1 MRTAERPVVCKFR
14 AFISYS
20 HEDRDLAEWLHG
32 ALERYRVPRELVGR
46 ETRKTCVPRVL
57 GPIFID
63 RFELVAGALSDQ
75 IKAALHAS
83 EHLIVV
89 CSPDSR
95 ASKYVAEEIAE
106 FKRLGRANNILALI
120 VKGRPFQTHQDCFPS
135 ALTHRGDRPS
145 KEGTEGDADLL
156 AADVDADGRHLAILK
171 LVAGLLGVE
180 LDELRRRDALAE
192 RRRRR
197 MWTSVAG
204 AMSVLALAAVGL
216 ALFAYQQKGRAETNF
231 QLADQRHEKSVLI
244 ALRFAQSI
252 ARSAA
257 ELHIPS
263 DSARDLLNESEK
275 VLTELSAVAGSQEL
289 AWRIKAEMEL
299 RGAETAARSGDAMK
313 RWQHADAARE
323 AYGKLHAY
331 RPGSVE
337 YRKGLGDASYQAGFA
352 LRERGFLAQA
362 LKAFEEARTV
372 HNELVTRSFS
382 DDGNASASTSAHRRD
397 LSAVVLEM
405 AIVLRR
411 QGQIDEAMK
420 LFKDALSLRREI
432 ELTALNDPAV
442 ALDVTIALVEYAD
455 ALGIKGDI
463 QDRVH
468 VLGGVVEA
476 REMLFRLTKG
486 DAKHK
491 RFLAW
496 AHIFYGEALL
506 ENGDSARALELCR
519 EAHRLMRDVL
529 ASDPNSLVAQKDMAW
544 AEGHLGDAL
553 LAVGRIDEA
562 IAGYDRALLIAQGA
576 LKTDK
581 ISLAPRRNVAY
592 WLSRRGKAFRA
603 KLEIGRARTDLDQA
617 VEFLK
622 KDTSVDESNRQLRSE
637 LGIAYLERGRVAWQA
652 NQPAVASEF
661 FMKAKMTLEAISAEA
676 PQAKA
681 WTRMADEAGREFL
694 ASCRSKNDLG
704 VCVAGWHAR
713 ATDASRN

>member
-1 MRTAERPVVCKFR
+1 
-14 AFISYS
+14 
-20 HEDRDLAEWLHG
+20 
-32 ALERYRVPRELVGR
+32 
-46 ETRKTCVPRVL
+46 
-57 GPIFID
+57 
-63 RFELVAGALSDQ
+63 
-75 IKAALHAS
+75 LHAS

-89 CSPDSR
+89 CSPHSR
-95 ASKYVAEEIAE
+95 ASSYVAKEIAE
-106 FKRLGRANNILALI
+106 FKRLDRADNIRALI
-120 VKGRPFQTHQDCFPS
+120 VKRRPSETYRDCFPR
-135 ALTHRGDRPS
+135 ALREDHAL
-145 KEGTEGDADLL
+145 KEGHEGDADLL
-156 AADVDADGRHLAILK
+156 APDVDADGRHLAILK
-171 LVAGLLGVE
+171 LVASLLGVE

-204 AMSVLALAAVGL
+204 AMSVLAVAAIGL
-216 ALFAYQQKGRAETNF
+216 ALFAYQQKGLAETNL
-231 QLADQRHEKSVLI
+231 QLADQRHEKSILI
-244 ALRFAQSI
+244 ALRFARSI

-275 VLTELSAVAGSQEL
+275 VLTDLSTVAGSQEL

-299 RGAETAARSGDAMK
+299 RRAETAARAGDALK

-352 LRERGFLAQA
+352 LREQGFLAQA

-397 LSAVVLEM
+397 LSAAILEM
-405 AIVLRR
+405 AIVSRR
-411 QGQIDEAMK
+411 QGQIDDAIG
-420 LFKDALSLRREI
+420 LFRDALNLRREI

-442 ALDVTIALVEYAD
+442 ALDVTIALVEYAE
-455 ALGIKGDI
+455 ALGLRGETAD
-463 QDRVH
+463 QVR
-468 VLGGVVEA
+468 VLGEVVEA
-476 REMLFRLTKG
+476 RKMLFDVMKG

-496 AHIFYGEALL
+496 AHIFYGEAVL
-506 ENGDSARALELCR
+506 ENGDSAQALELCR
-519 EAHRLMRDVL
+519 KAHGLMRDVL

-553 LAVGRIDEA
+553 IAVGRIDEA
-562 IAGYDRALLIAQGA
+562 IAGYDRALQIAQGA

-603 KLEIGRARTDLDQA
+603 KVEIARARTDLDQA

-622 KDTSVDESNRQLRSE
+622 TDASVDESNRQLRSE
-637 LGIAYLERGRVAWQA
+637 LGIAYLERGRLAWQA
-652 NQPAVASEF
+652 NQPAVASDF
-661 FMKAKMTLEAISAEA
+661 FMKAKTTFEAISAEA

-681 WTRMADEAGREFL
+681 WTRLAEEAEREFL

-704 VCVAGWHAR
+704 ACVAGWRAR